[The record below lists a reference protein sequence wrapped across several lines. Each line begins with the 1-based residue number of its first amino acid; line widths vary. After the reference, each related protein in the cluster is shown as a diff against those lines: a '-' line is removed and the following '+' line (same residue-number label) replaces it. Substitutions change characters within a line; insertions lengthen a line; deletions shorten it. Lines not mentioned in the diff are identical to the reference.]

1 MLEHAELT
9 QTLLNREIKLLSKSF
24 CPLPW
29 IHLATR
35 PNGDVRLCCTANASG
50 ANIIDTKDAGLIKH
64 NGQVMNLKNHTIEEV
79 WNSEQMKA
87 TRVQMLNNEQP
98 HSCTKCYQE
107 EINGITSKRQ
117 WETVVWKDRIDIDSI
132 VAKTSV
138 DGHLP
143 VDIPYFDLRLGNMCQ
158 LKCIMCSPHDSS
170 AWIKEWKVQYPKY
183 KTIELQQ
190 DQQWDIDFDYT
201 WYQKGVFL
209 ESMRSQ
215 AHNIKELYFAGGE
228 PLLIPEHYK
237 ILEFMVES
245 KASKDCIL
253 RYNSNGLE
261 LPEKLFELWKNFKQ
275 VKFNFSVDA
284 VGVRNDYIRYPSKW
298 KDVVAN
304 LVRLDD
310 TPDNITVNIACAV
323 SLLNVLNISE
333 LAYWKESMN
342 FKKINLPPYGAGL
355 VGTHL
360 VYLPS
365 YLNVRVLP
373 THFKNIVAN
382 HIEDFCSRRSSNQE
396 FMNNPYGIHRWQGLV
411 KYMMAEDWSS
421 KLPVLQDYLTVTD
434 QQRGTSFIDVFPELT
449 DLF

>member
-1 MLEHAELT
+1 MLELVVLI
-9 QTLLNREIKLLSKSF
+9 QNLLNQEIKLSSNTF

-50 ANIIDTKDAGLIKH
+50 ADIIDTKDVGLVKQD
-64 NGQVMNLKNHTIEEV
+64 GVVMNLRDHTIEEV
-79 WNSEQMKA
+79 WNSEQMKQ
-87 TRVQMLNNEQP
+87 TRLQMLAGDKP
-98 HSCTKCYQE
+98 ASCLKCYQE
-107 EINGITSKRQ
+107 EHNGIVSKRQ
-117 WETVVWKDRIDIDSI
+117 WETVVWKERINIEEI
-132 VAKTSV
+132 VAKTSP
-138 DGHLP
+138 DGALP

-158 LKCIMCSPHDSS
+158 LKCVMCSPHDSS
-170 AWIKEWKVQYPKY
+170 AWIKEWKIQYPKY
-183 KTIELQQ
+183 KTIELKQ

-237 ILEFMVES
+237 ILEFMIES
-245 KASKDCIL
+245 GAASGCIL

-261 LPEKLFELWKNFKQ
+261 LPEKLFELWKHFKQ

-284 VGVRNDYIRYPSKW
+284 VGARNDYIRYPSKW
-298 KDVVAN
+298 ADVVAN
-304 LVRLDD
+304 LKRLDD
-310 TPDNITVNIACAV
+310 TPDNIVVNIACAV
-323 SLLNVLNISE
+323 QLLNVLYVPE
-333 LAYWKESMN
+333 LVHWKNSMN

-355 VGTHL
+355 IGTHL

-373 THFKNIVAN
+373 KHLKDKVS
-382 HIEDFCSRRSSNQE
+382 ESVDYFCHRQMRNQE
-396 FMNNPYGIHRWQGLV
+396 FVNNPYGLKRWQGLV
-411 KYMMAEDWSS
+411 QYMNQADWSD
-421 KLPVLQDYLTVTD
+421 KLPTLLDYLEVTD
-434 QQRGTSFIDVFPELT
+434 QQRGTNYRTIFP
-449 DLF
+449 DLDL